1 MSTKSHAHTRCG
13 TLRKS
18 SISTR
23 GYAEIH
29 IQRPYFDNKNSI

>member
-23 GYAEIH
+23 GCAEIH
-29 IQRPYFDNKNSI
+29 IQRSFFDNKNSI